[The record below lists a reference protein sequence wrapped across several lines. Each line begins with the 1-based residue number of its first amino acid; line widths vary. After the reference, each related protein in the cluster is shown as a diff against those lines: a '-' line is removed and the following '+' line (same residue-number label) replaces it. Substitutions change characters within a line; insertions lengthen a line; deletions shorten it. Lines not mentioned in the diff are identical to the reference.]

1 MEGSDSNGRTRLHKK
16 VSLKTRSLY
25 LQSRTDRVLECMKF
39 DHSLSP
45 NKRQRAAILGHDPF
59 TASPE
64 LKTLGNAIKC
74 QTLLQPLAAH
84 DPEPWRSCHPSTT
97 GGAATPC
104 TFFWLDAFT
113 CLSEFK
119 MTLITGSSCHSV
131 TLPKRDPE
139 EAERLWTLNIYK
151 RAGGSVGCFGDEW
164 VKRTK
169 QVLRKNVQRLPK
181 SLKARQKAQEVL

>member
-45 NKRQRAAILGHDPF
+45 NKRQRAEILGHDPF

-84 DPEPWRSCHPSTT
+84 DE
-97 GGAATPC
+97 AAT
-104 TFFWLDAFT
+104 
-113 CLSEFK
+113 
-119 MTLITGSSCHSV
+119 
-131 TLPKRDPE
+131 LPP
-139 EAERLWTLNIYK
+139 
-151 RAGGSVGCFGDEW
+151 
-164 VKRTK
+164 
-169 QVLRKNVQRLPK
+169 
-181 SLKARQKAQEVL
+181 QEVQLHLVPFPGWMPSPASLSLR